1 MLNYQRVTTIT
12 GPAQFWQPACISFS
26 VAEGIDRKRD
36 TAPATSPEGIPRDRE
51 YVRPSGKKHV
61 AFQDVPRCSKH
72 RRNCV
77 FWRLS
82 HLLCFPHS
90 VSTFKGQ
97 NSLCRSMERGWVRNC
112 VKSSKKSRAGAWY
125 LRCQPIG
132 TFKLNS
138 GHGTNL
144 SSTRNSTLPT

>member
-12 GPAQFWQPACISFS
+12 GPAQFWQPACIRFS

-36 TAPATSPEGIPRDRE
+36 TAPATSPEGIPRVCSPKWEKTCR
-51 YVRPSGKKHV
+51 
-61 AFQDVPRCSKH
+61 VPRCSKQH
-72 RRNCV
+72 VATQTKLRV
-77 FWRLS
+77 LTPVS

-90 VSTFKGQ
+90 VSTFIGQ